1 MQKARGKKLR
11 LGSEWGTNVKTG
23 SRQIWGLLLKITL
36 LIIFPPSIDFYF
48 SFNHCKD
55 IFQEI
60 RYLNHIYFD
69 KLRSQWPRF
78 KSASELCA
86 F

>member
-1 MQKARGKKLR
+1 MRVREVKCKKQEGKSCDLVLSGGRTSKQAAF
-11 LGSEWGTNVKTG
+11 ENTP
-23 SRQIWGLLLKITL
+23 